1 MRMKLAGSIV
11 VGAILAMCPMSL
23 SQQAQVGVADKAPA
37 TEPSG
42 IDSSR
47 RLLVYVGGQQTDA
60 EELKKLRQVVRE
72 RTGLIDVT
80 PVAVKAVVS
89 RLQEEREQ
97 LLLEAAGGAGRR
109 QGLEEAVKKLSEQL
123 SERVKSNPVV
133 AQLNGVVDVRQK
145 QLDRYRELFKS
156 GATAASEVDSA
167 EANLASARAESAIAM
182 SKVMSESDAMDGWN
196 RQVLELSIA
205 ERERAS
211 RLEYLDKRL
220 AVFASV
226 LDDLDQL
233 ETLQSRQGQIQVLT
247 RDSGG
252 GVILHAE
259 PLPDASRR

>member
-1 MRMKLAGSIV
+1 MRMKLPASIV
-11 VGAILAMCPMSL
+11 IGAILAICSMAL
-23 SQQAQVGVADKAPA
+23 SQQAQVEVTGKGPT
-37 TEPSG
+37 TEPSAVG
-42 IDSSR
+42 SNPAAV
-47 RLLVYVGGQQTDA
+47 VYVGAQQSDA
-60 EELKKLRQVVRE
+60 EELKKLRQNVRE

-109 QGLEEAVKKLSEQL
+109 LGLEEAVKKLSDQL
-123 SERVKSNPVV
+123 AERVKSNPVV
-133 AQLNGVVDVRQK
+133 AQLNRVVEARQK
-145 QLDRYRELFKS
+145 QLDRYRELYKS

-167 EANLASARAESAIAM
+167 EANLASARAESATAM
-182 SKVMSESDAMDGWN
+182 GQVMNESEAMDGWN

-220 AVFASV
+220 GVFASV

-233 ETLQSRQGQIQVLT
+233 ETLQLRQNQVQVIT
-247 RDSGG
+247 RDGG
-252 GVILHAE
+252 GGIILHTE
-259 PLPDASRR
+259 SLPDASHR